1 MSNVEEFIKLS
12 KLLSNISYAS
22 SDRDSGLAIANE
34 IVSRDK
40 KYSELLE
47 SYTRITKV
55 RLVLKEIHK
64 WLFFWIVIV
73 ACGVIASLAYRLIT
87 KVLIVEDVQSLID
100 AVPAVLTAF
109 TAFVSTVIVVP
120 TTITKFLFNT
130 QEDDNITSLIQH
142 TQQHDTTSIEMLK
155 ERFSKDSNKSP
166 SSKKTKNSNRELS
179 DD

>member
-64 WLFFWIVIV
+64 WLFFLD
-73 ACGVIASLAYRLIT
+73 CYCCMRCYC
-87 KVLIVEDVQSLID
+87 
-100 AVPAVLTAF
+100 
-109 TAFVSTVIVVP
+109 
-120 TTITKFLFNT
+120 
-130 QEDDNITSLIQH
+130 
-142 TQQHDTTSIEMLK
+142 
-155 ERFSKDSNKSP
+155 
-166 SSKKTKNSNRELS
+166 
-179 DD
+179 